1 MQLRVE
7 KNKLKVFKI
16 KSLNAIETHHE
27 ILLIFIAWK
36 KQNDKVALVKDTI
49 EGFGWSYDP
58 DNPLNKEEQKKAWI
72 AQSEK
77 NVNAKTAI
85 EAMGWEYVSKDMKN
99 TSQI

>member
-1 MQLRVE
+1 M
-7 KNKLKVFKI
+7 NPI
-16 KSLNAIETHHE
+16 KTYHE

-85 EAMGWEYVSKDMKN
+85 EAMGWEYVSKVMKN
-99 TSQI
+99 TP

>member
-1 MQLRVE
+1 M
-7 KNKLKVFKI
+7 NPI
-16 KSLNAIETHHE
+16 KTYHE

-58 DNPLNKEEQKKAWI
+58 DNPLNKEEQKKAWL
-72 AQSEK
+72 AQSER

-85 EAMGWEYVSKDMKN
+85 EAMGWEYVSKDMK
-99 TSQI
+99 THPKFKSSV